1 MRRILYV
8 GTLVVAVG
16 VGALARKSASAAPP
30 ASVASIAGRWQVV
43 NGTPDMARNIMLL
56 DSVTGQTWIACTSED
71 GNSWCY
77 MPRTDHRTTR
87 GERSVE

>member
-8 GTLVVAVG
+8 GALVVAVG
-16 VGALARKSASAAPP
+16 VGALARKNASAAPP
-30 ASVASIAGRWQVV
+30 LPVASSAGRWQVV

-56 DSVTGQTWIACTSED
+56 DSVTGQTWIACTGEA

-77 MPRTDHRTTR
+77 MPRTDHRTTG